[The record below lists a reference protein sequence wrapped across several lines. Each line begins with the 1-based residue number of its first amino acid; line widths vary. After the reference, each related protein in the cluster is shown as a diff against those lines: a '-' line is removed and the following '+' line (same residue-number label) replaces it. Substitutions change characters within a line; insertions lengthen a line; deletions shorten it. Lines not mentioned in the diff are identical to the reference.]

1 MKKKI
6 DCGLIIAY
14 VLLGIA
20 IIFCITF
27 IPYTIKSTIESEKRQ
42 EQYELEAEIR
52 KQELSK
58 QMEEFAKEQV
68 RLQYIIKNNREI
80 ERKAPSTVPKYDE
93 QYELWKQEI
102 IPVYGDTATNH
113 YQDFLIV
120 NEDVSKIDA
129 DYTKLYLDIVP
140 EYIIDNISK
149 LGWKMYLVNENL
161 AEMNG
166 YDSNKVNIGGMT
178 NPTDKTITIW
188 ANEEAIRR
196 SVIHEIGHV
205 IDFDVLGDTL
215 TAGGYVDY
223 DSKEFAKIYLYSS
236 QQNIYTYYIRDELVA
251 QLFVEYLLYPR
262 ELKVQASRIYSFY
275 DELDNAFFNKL
286 NTAL

>member
-1 MKKKI
+1 MKKKT
-6 DCGLIIAY
+6 DYGLVILYAAIALMTILTLIY
-14 VLLGIA
+14 
-20 IIFCITF
+20 
-27 IPYTIKSTIESEKRQ
+27 IPYTIKSTIEADKRQ
-42 EQYELEAEIR
+42 EQYELEAQIR
-52 KQELSK
+52 KQELSA

-93 QYELWKQEI
+93 QYEIWKQEI

-113 YQDFLIV
+113 YQDFLIID
-120 NEDVSKIDA
+120 EDVSKIDA

-140 EYIIDNISK
+140 KCIIDKINK
-149 LGWKMYLVNENL
+149 LGWRMYLVNENL

-205 IDFDVLGDTL
+205 IDFDILGDTL

-262 ELKVQASRIYSFY
+262 ELKVQAPRIYNFY
-275 DELDNAFFNKL
+275 NELVN
-286 NTAL
+286 